1 MTIKGFTDLQSNI
14 DTPNDVS
21 IAEKPLNNPLIKTG
35 RVDINKLKARLQ
47 DTESKE
53 FKKNI
58 TILSVLVIGL
68 GLIGIYLSLW
78 KSLLNPQWSG

>member
-1 MTIKGFTDLQSNI
+1 MTTKGFTEAQSNI
-14 DTPNDVS
+14 DTPNDII
-21 IAEKPLNNPLIKTG
+21 IAEKPLKNPLIKTG

-47 DTESKE
+47 DSESKE

-68 GLIGIYLSLW
+68 GVIGIYLSL
-78 KSLLNPQWSG
+78 

>member
-1 MTIKGFTDLQSNI
+1 MTTKGFTEAQSNI
-14 DTPNDVS
+14 DTPNDII
-21 IAEKPLNNPLIKTG
+21 IAEKPLKNPLIKTG

-68 GLIGIYLSLW
+68 GVIGVYLSL
-78 KSLLNPQWSG
+78 

>member
-1 MTIKGFTDLQSNI
+1 MTIKGFTDVQSKI

-68 GLIGIYLSLW
+68 GVIGVYLSL
-78 KSLLNPQWSG
+78 

>member
-14 DTPNDVS
+14 DTPNDVR
-21 IAEKPLNNPLIKTG
+21 IAEKPLKNPLIKTG

-47 DTESKE
+47 DSESKE

-68 GLIGIYLSLW
+68 GVIGVYLSL
-78 KSLLNPQWSG
+78 

>member
-1 MTIKGFTDLQSNI
+1 MFGLSLDMTIKGFTETQSSI
-14 DTPNDVS
+14 DTPNDII
-21 IAEKPLNNPLIKTG
+21 IAEKPLKNPLIKTG

-68 GLIGIYLSLW
+68 GVIGIYLSL
-78 KSLLNPQWSG
+78 

>member
-1 MTIKGFTDLQSNI
+1 MVIVVNLGMTIKGFTDVQSKI

-68 GLIGIYLSLW
+68 GVIGVYLSL
-78 KSLLNPQWSG
+78 

>member
-1 MTIKGFTDLQSNI
+1 MTTKGFTEAQSNI
-14 DTPNDVS
+14 DTPNDII
-21 IAEKPLNNPLIKTG
+21 IAEKPLKNPLIKTG

-68 GLIGIYLSLW
+68 GVIGIYLSL
-78 KSLLNPQWSG
+78 